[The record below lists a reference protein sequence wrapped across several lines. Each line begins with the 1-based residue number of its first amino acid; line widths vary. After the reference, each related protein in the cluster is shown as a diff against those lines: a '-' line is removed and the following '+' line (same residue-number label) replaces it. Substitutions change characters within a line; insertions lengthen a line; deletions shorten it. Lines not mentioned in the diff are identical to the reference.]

1 MGKLHELLAVEPSL
15 KGTKD
20 RIMNETL
27 KDFTKNTHLFTG
39 GKKVYTPSEDGGRV
53 FDPEFTKM
61 VTTIPDRLNYTK
73 KSFVKH
79 ADVVVAKGM
88 TNTKALAKLIVNG
101 QEIAELSASALL
113 DMESMYKQLRTVLEK
128 TPTIDDKIEW
138 SKDQTKENV
147 WKSSITKTYKTR
159 KKSEFIT
166 VAEATKEHP
175 AQIRE
180 VVNDIVEGTWET
192 TYSSGMITS
201 AQKSVKIG
209 MCDTVI
215 RSIKKARQR
224 ANMAN
229 VEKVDI
235 NGTLFDMIINAE

>member
-20 RIMNETL
+20 RIINETL
-27 KDFTKNTHLFTG
+27 KDFTKNSHLFTG

-61 VTTIPDRLNYTK
+61 VTTVPDRLNYTK
-73 KSFVKH
+73 KAFVKH
-79 ADVVVAKGM
+79 ANVVVAKGM

-101 QEIAELSASALL
+101 KEIAELSASALL
-113 DMESMYKQLRTVLEK
+113 DMESMYKLLRTVLEK

-138 SKDQTKENV
+138 TEDKTKKHT
-147 WKSSITKTYKTR
+147 WKSAITKTYKTR

-166 VAEATKEHP
+166 VVQATKEHP

-180 VVNDIVEGTWET
+180 VVNDIVEGTWQT
-192 TYSSGMITS
+192 TYTSGMITS
-201 AQKSVKIG
+201 AEKSVKIG

-215 RSIKKARQR
+215 RAIKKARQR
-224 ANMAN
+224 ANTVT
-229 VEKVDI
+229 VEKIDI
-235 NGTLFDMIINAE
+235 NGTLFDMIINAK